1 MNSQETFDILDNTK
15 GAHRYIL
22 ILTDPETHK
31 LERISL
37 IERMEEDDIN
47 RNQFYNITK
56 QLKQIKLIEEN
67 QIIIDGRRNIYTK
80 LTPKGETAHRLLNML
95 HRLHMGID
103 VEKINK
109 QVKGGEKCQKN

>member
-1 MNSQETFDILDNTK
+1 MNPQETFDILDNTK

-22 ILTDPETHK
+22 TLTDPETHK

-80 LTPKGETAHRLLNML
+80 LTPKGE
-95 HRLHMGID
+95 
-103 VEKINK
+103 KIGELIK
-109 QVKGGEKCQKN
+109 QIIKTLE

>member
-1 MNSQETFDILDNTK
+1 MNPQETFDILDNTK

-22 ILTDPETHK
+22 ILTYPETHK

-67 QIIIDGRRNIYTK
+67 QIIIDGRRNTYTK
-80 LTPKGETAHRLLNML
+80 LTSKGE
-95 HRLHMGID
+95 
-103 VEKINK
+103 KIGELIK
-109 QVKGGEKCQKN
+109 QIIKILE

>member
-1 MNSQETFDILDNTK
+1 MNPQETFDILDNTK

-67 QIIIDGRRNIYTK
+67 QIIIDGRRNTYTK
-80 LTPKGETAHRLLNML
+80 LTPKGE
-95 HRLHMGID
+95 
-103 VEKINK
+103 KIGELIK
-109 QVKGGEKCQKN
+109 QIIKTLE

>member
-1 MNSQETFDILDNTK
+1 MNPQETFDILDNTK
-15 GAHRYIL
+15 GAHRYIH

-80 LTPKGETAHRLLNML
+80 LTPKGE
-95 HRLHMGID
+95 
-103 VEKINK
+103 KIGELIK
-109 QVKGGEKCQKN
+109 QIIKTLEDYT

>member
-1 MNSQETFDILDNTK
+1 MNPQETFDILDNTK

-22 ILTDPETHK
+22 ILTDPETYK

-56 QLKQIKLIEEN
+56 QLKQITLIEEN
-67 QIIIDGRRNIYTK
+67 QIIIDGRRNTYTK
-80 LTPKGETAHRLLNML
+80 LTPKGE
-95 HRLHMGID
+95 
-103 VEKINK
+103 KIGELIK
-109 QVKGGEKCQKN
+109 QIIKTLE

>member
-1 MNSQETFDILDNTK
+1 MNPQETFDILDNTK

-22 ILTDPETHK
+22 TLTDPETHK

-56 QLKQIKLIEEN
+56 QLKQIKIIEEN
-67 QIIIDGRRNIYTK
+67 IIIIDGKRNTHTK
-80 LTPKGETAHRLLNML
+80 LTPKGE
-95 HRLHMGID
+95 
-103 VEKINK
+103 KIGK
-109 QVKGGEKCQKN
+109 QINQLIKKIEE